1 MFKELLPVLQNRALT
16 ITVASVAGGKIRVCV
31 VPKSLDADSKVNEK
45 VGHNKEVAKIPE
57 EAIKALTTP
66 LAITDTAEEL
76 DATLGAILTKYATS
90 HVELQHGIDQATR
103 EITDALK
110 AIEERNKSKSKPKAD
125 TAGKKAAGDGKEAKS
140 EQPLA
145 QDTTLPLSWCAP
157 PQSPAVTAVSAAD
170 ANITSE
176 IAGGDR

>member
-16 ITVASVAGGKIRVCV
+16 ITVASIAGGKIRVCV
-31 VPKSLDADSKVNEK
+31 VPKSLDTDSKVNEK
-45 VGHNKEVAKIPE
+45 VGYNKEVAKIPE

-76 DATLGAILTKYATS
+76 DATFAATLTKYATS
-90 HVELQHGIDQATR
+90 HVELQHGIAQATR

-110 AIEERNKSKSKPKAD
+110 AIEERNKIKSKPK
-125 TAGKKAAGDGKEAKS
+125 TASQDKKDVGESKEKKT
-140 EQPLA
+140 EQPEA

-157 PQSPAVTAVSAAD
+157 ATNAVSASD
-170 ANITSE
+170 ANSTSG
-176 IAGGDR
+176 IVGGDR